1 MFALPP
7 IDAGVELVVSSRGMS
22 KGIRQ
27 SDEPQVI
34 PKAYVQIGGVQIGG
48 QWKNV
53 TSSTAD
59 GEAAAFFSASR
70 KFGSLSVTVGA
81 AYKFQ
86 TAAKGGTDTNS
97 LEFTSAVSQKVG
109 RLSVKV
115 GATYS
120 PDDLGRAKRSLYVE
134 GGPAFDLTKTMKLS
148 AGIGRRSRENGPNY
162 LSMNAGATKTFFRSF
177 AVDFRYYRTS
187 RSELGDVYRQRI
199 VIAGRWSF

>member
-1 MFALPP
+1 
-7 IDAGVELVVSSRGMS
+7 MS

-70 KFGSLSVTVGA
+70 KFGSLSVSVGA

-86 TAAKGGTDTNS
+86 TAAKGGTDTN
-97 LEFTSAVSQKVG
+97 LGVYERGVPEGG

-134 GGPAFDLTKTMKLS
+134 GGPVFDLTKTMKLS
-148 AGIGRRSRENGPNY
+148 A
-162 LSMNAGATKTFFRSF
+162 A
-177 AVDFRYYRTS
+177 
-187 RSELGDVYRQRI
+187 
-199 VIAGRWSF
+199 